1 MPPIGFFATPT
12 GLSYVDLS
20 GAPVNQFTFAAADG
34 TFPGGGG
41 TDTFNVT
48 YVPAHGADSW
58 VFVVGLAVVG
68 APASPYQLEISGNP
82 PFNNSYMYYPAQNV
96 ASIYMPVFIKNTSI
110 SEVTF
115 AMNNYGGAAG
125 GVSYTLT
132 FDLWGYY
139 TS

>member
-1 MPPIGFFATPT
+1 MPPIGFFAPPT
-12 GLSYVDLS
+12 GLTFVDLS
-20 GAPVNQFTFAAADG
+20 GAPVNQYTYAGVDG

-41 TDTFNVT
+41 PVDVT
-48 YVPAHGADSW
+48 INYAPAVHALSW

-110 SEVTF
+110 PEVTF